1 MNGWC
6 LNAEWWFCRFDED
19 GDHLLTCD
27 EFNELFT
34 YAANFEEYYYWIELV
49 TPGVCWPDIGESICR
64 LFSEI
69 DLN

>member
-1 MNGWC
+1 MC
-6 LNAEWWFCRFDED
+6 LVAEWWFCRFDED

-34 YAANFEEYYYWIELV
+34 YFADVVVYLFGNVYDPVE
-49 TPGVCWPDIGESICR
+49 PGVCWPDLGESICR